1 MALLSMQDVG
11 LKFGGPALL
20 DGVNLQIEAGE
31 RVCLLG
37 RNGAGKSTLMKLI
50 RGDIEP
56 DSGEISRQQALRVA
70 YLTQEVP
77 HDLEGTI
84 FEVIE
89 SDFDLHNDHD
99 AHQRIE
105 KVLSHMK
112 LDGEALFQNLSA
124 GMKRRVLLAKGL
136 ANDPHILLLD
146 EPTNHLDIEAI
157 KWLEGFLLRYG
168 GTIFFVTHDRVFLQ
182 NLATRIIEL
191 DRGRLTSWDCD
202 YNTYLTRKE
211 ALLDAEESQNA
222 KFDKKLAEEEVW
234 IRKGIKARRTRNE
247 GRVRA
252 LKKLREEQK
261 ERRNLTGNVSMTLQ
275 KGKNSGRLVIEAKG
289 VSCGYGEDVVVNDL
303 STIIMRGDKVG
314 IIGPNGAGKTTLLKT
329 LLGEHPPISGE
340 LKLGTNLDI
349 AYFDQ
354 LRSQIDENKTVQDNV
369 AEGNDQIIIN
379 GKPKHIIGYL
389 QDFLFTPDRA
399 RSPVRILSGG
409 ERNRLLL
416 AKLFTKPS
424 NMIVMDE
431 PTNDLDMETLDL
443 LEELLAEYKGTL
455 LIVSH
460 DRAFINNIVTSTLVF
475 EGDGVVEA
483 YIGGYD
489 DWLKQ
494 KKASGKAGK
503 NRSGQKKTGSE
514 RKKSGRAR
522 KMSFKEVKELEEI
535 PQQIETLEKKKEEL
549 YKIMADPDNYQ
560 TGIDTAAKAKL
571 EADAL
576 EEKLSSLYKRWEKLE
591 EIKAAFDET
600 DS

>member
-1 MALLSMQDVG
+1 MQEVN

-20 DGVNLQIEAGE
+20 DGVNLQIEEGE

-50 RGDIEP
+50 RGTMEP

-84 FEVIE
+84 FEVIA
-89 SDFDLHNDHD
+89 SDFDMDVDHG
-99 AHQRIE
+99 AHLSIE

-112 LDGEALFQNLSA
+112 LDGEVLFQTLSA

-136 ANDPHILLLD
+136 ARDPHILLLD

-157 KWLEGFLLRYG
+157 KWLEGFLLRYS

-202 YNTYLTRKE
+202 YSTYLTRKE
-211 ALLDAEESQNA
+211 ALLDAEEAQNA
-222 KFDKKLAEEEVW
+222 RFDKKMAEEEVW

-252 LKKLREEQK
+252 LQKMREEHR
-261 ERRNLTGNVSMTLQ
+261 ERRSHQGNVSMTLQ
-275 KGKNSGRLVIEAKG
+275 AGKNSGRLVIGAKDI
-289 VSCGYGEDVVVNDL
+289 SCGYGSDVVINSI
-303 STIIMRGDKVG
+303 STTIMRGDKVG
-314 IIGPNGAGKTTLLKT
+314 IIGPNGVGKTTLLKT
-329 LLGEHPPISGE
+329 LLGKHPPISGE
-340 LKLGTNLDI
+340 LKLGTNLEI

-369 AEGNDQIIIN
+369 AEGNDQVMIN

-475 EGDGVVEA
+475 EGHGVVDE

-489 DWLKQ
+489 DWLRQ
-494 KKASGKAGK
+494 KKAAAKLNK
-503 NRSGQKKTGSE
+503 
-514 RKKSGRAR
+514 KKSGQRNSDQKISGKDGGKAAR
-522 KMSFKEVKELEEI
+522 PKKMSFKEKKELEEV
-535 PQQIETLEKKKEEL
+535 PQEIETLEEKKEEL
-549 YKIMADPDNYQ
+549 HKIMADPDNYQ
-560 TGIDTAAKAKL
+560 GGGEKAASAKSAA
-571 EADAL
+571 EEL
-576 EEKLSSLYKRWEKLE
+576 EERLAFLYKRWEELE
-591 EIKAAFDET
+591 EIQAALDET
-600 DS
+600 AS